1 MCHVDV
7 TGVHLISIHA
17 PPRGATAISRG
28 QIASKSFQFPP
39 LCEGRRHG
47 SDPAPPSCHFN
58 SRPSARGDG
67 RFCSISPHLKISIP
81 APPRGATQ
89 PCAAVIKRV
98 YFNSRPSARGDPLS
112 MRMRRTRY
120 SISIHAPPRGA
131 TRRSSSCSKS
141 LTVFQFTPLREGRPV
156 VDEDAPHTVFDF
168 NSRPSA
174 RGDGQNIMFDK
185 SETTFQF
192 SPLREGRRH
201 TQSTW
206 KKSVS
211 FQFSPLREGRPGTR
225 AARLT
230 AAAYFNS
237 RPSARGDGKRY
248 AISANLLS
256 NPHKLPRFS
265 SRAM

>member
-7 TGVHLISIHA
+7 TGVHLISIPA

-131 TRRSSSCSKS
+131 TAYAKYMEEKRFISI
-141 LTVFQFTPLREGRPV
+141 L
-156 VDEDAPHTVFDF
+156 APPRGATWDTGSAF
-168 NSRPSA
+168 NGGSV
-174 RGDGQNIMFDK
+174 
-185 SETTFQF
+185 FQF
-192 SPLREGRRH
+192 SPLREGRR
-201 TQSTW
+201 Q
-206 KKSVS
+206 KICNFCKSFVQPS
-211 FQFSPLREGRPGTR
+211 QI
-225 AARLT
+225 T
-230 AAAYFNS
+230 A
-237 RPSARGDGKRY
+237 
-248 AISANLLS
+248 L
-256 NPHKLPRFS
+256 
-265 SRAM
+265 